1 MCLYHASQ
9 SLRLLGDEGTVR
21 TGVPDLEVLER
32 GISGV
37 LDVMTEGC
45 RDIADVARLVVEGDS
60 VARRRKDGHAASALE
75 EIAPLVLGGVP
86 L

>member
-9 SLRLLGDEGTVR
+9 SLRLLGGERIVR

-45 RDIADVARLVVEGDS
+45 RNVTDIARLVVEGDS
-60 VARRRKDGHAASALE
+60 VA
-75 EIAPLVLGGVP
+75 
-86 L
+86 